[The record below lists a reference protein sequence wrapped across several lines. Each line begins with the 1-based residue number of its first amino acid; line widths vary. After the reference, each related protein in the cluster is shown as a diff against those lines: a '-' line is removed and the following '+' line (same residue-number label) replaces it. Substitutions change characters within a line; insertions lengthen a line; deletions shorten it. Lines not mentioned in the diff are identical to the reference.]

1 MNNDTKNINN
11 DTKKRKNIFLYII
24 IFSLLIYY
32 LFQKNSV
39 NNSYVDNK
47 DKNEIINKF
56 EKIFDDIRDKKNIK
70 EKLSSDKQTKEEEE
84 ILFYYNYLKENIS
97 KLEQAIQ
104 YDINNKKFIEYI
116 LSLKL
121 SDTDVE
127 IKIDNNIFNIKS
139 LNNFYNFLDKQINYF
154 QKQLNIFRK
163 KMLYLE
169 NKQICKDEDED
180 NQNKIFF
187 KDIFGLDQAKNEL
200 EDLIYFFQDKNDLV
214 NVEKIQPK
222 GYLLYGPPGT
232 GKTFLIK
239 AFCNEAKVHF
249 IEIDPSIFDRKYV
262 GEGAEILDKI
272 WKDAE
277 SHKKSIIFID
287 EINGFTNRENIA
299 DNKVSI
305 NIINSL
311 LLKLDGYKKSNKKIV
326 VMGATNFLN
335 QVDAALLSRFS
346 QKIYIG
352 LLENEKIKNFF
363 EHIITPYSISY
374 YSFVFLDKLAER
386 CKNKNYSN
394 RELKDIIESA
404 YKKTAKYKFKN
415 PEHETMLPSDLEEV
429 IDSKQNVKK
438 ELKEIDEIRKK
449 CEEEYLV
456 WNTKLKD
463 YLKNT
468 QNNNQI

>member
-1 MNNDTKNINN
+1 
-11 DTKKRKNIFLYII
+11 
-24 IFSLLIYY
+24 
-32 LFQKNSV
+32 
-39 NNSYVDNK
+39 
-47 DKNEIINKF
+47 
-56 EKIFDDIRDKKNIK
+56 
-70 EKLSSDKQTKEEEE
+70 
-84 ILFYYNYLKENIS
+84 
-97 KLEQAIQ
+97 
-104 YDINNKKFIEYI
+104 
-116 LSLKL
+116 
-121 SDTDVE
+121 
-127 IKIDNNIFNIKS
+127 
-139 LNNFYNFLDKQINYF
+139 
-154 QKQLNIFRK
+154 
-163 KMLYLE
+163 MLYLE